1 MTASAANPT
10 DSIPD
15 EQVFNG
21 TNDGQIQVWERGA
34 YPLRTDDTGA
44 ATAVPLPGAQGGGV
58 FGEELPEGADFNSTD
73 QGINSRNLVS
83 IFGTEKNP
91 AGVHD
96 SGSIDISFDASRA
109 ESNELNGQNR
119 VDFYAARVTGEG
131 GEGFPDD
138 YSDAVTLYGSVENA
152 NANLSFDAINEDEPL
167 QSDGTYDTSYDFSP
181 GHWIVY
187 AVVNNGTANGFEI
200 DNNNQ
205 DNITVDGDVV
215 IVGADIVSVHEAE
228 SDVTEPESLI
238 SGNTAEFVIRPGS
251 GFSGQAE
258 QVTHT
263 VALYKKNMF
272 EESRFDIVTNTS
284 KFGPDFNAS
293 NGSQLEHSIANV
305 EGVADVDSGIT
316 INGQDLSD
324 GRLTASGNLGLGA
337 IIDRFAEDLGTND
350 PATDPIDPINEEAV
364 INASV
369 TAKSSQNV
377 DSGIIQVDTL
387 QEWDPGTY
395 QWIAVSQPDD
405 DSTSMS
411 TETGTLV
418 IDEPDIRA
426 PAASVGP
433 SSTKTF
439 NLKGLG
445 SSKLDKV
452 KFTPGNGVTV
462 TVSQLNDIPSDTTTD
477 DVRDPLSSRNVNQVV
492 LSIDIS
498 LNTSSDGTV
507 ELTIPRSAFN
517 DGNPSDLRVTK
528 YNELLGEYDKTDYDI
543 TETTADNV
551 TIEFTSS
558 SFSTFVVTRTSE
570 VTSDDGG
577 TTGGG
582 GGGGGGASEEQV
594 ETTVE
599 STKQETEGGETATAT
614 IPDAEAGETVS
625 VNTDTSS
632 DDGAVTV
639 DSVNIEFAE
648 ETGEANVQVS
658 TTSANNPPEGAPEPD
673 PGQTGDAIGYVETTV
688 EGADDNSIGRSTFNF
703 RVSDQ
708 RLEQTGT
715 SPENVVLYRVVDGEP
730 TPLPTEHRGGNSFVA
745 ETDGFS
751 VFVIGT
757 TGVDISVASGE
768 LDATTVDPG
777 EAFTASVTLRNDGGS
792 AGDVELTLAADGDT
806 LATQTVTVAPEEQTQ
821 VDLTGSIDQAGT
833 YDITVNGNSIGTL
846 EVVEEGEAGTP
857 EGTATPGPGETPEG
871 PGEGTPAAEGTPT
884 PETDGI
890 FGPGFGI
897 IVALLALLGAS
908 LIALRRR
915 Q

>member
-1 MTASAANPT
+1 MAQSLTKRTGVLLVVFAVIVGSVPVLTLEVDATSIQNPT
-10 DSIPD
+10 DNISDDQIFEGSD
-15 EQVFNG
+15 DGQVEVWNRAAYPIRTNDSGAPTQVNYPVILQGQRLDDNGQFDSTNNGGKSKDLNPASFNG
-21 TNDGQIQVWERGA
+21 QR
-34 YPLRTDDTGA
+34 
-44 ATAVPLPGAQGGGV
+44 
-58 FGEELPEGADFNSTD
+58 
-73 QGINSRNLVS
+73 
-83 IFGTEKNP
+83 NP
-91 AGVHD
+91 AGVHNPGNI
-96 SGSIDISFDASRA
+96 SISF
-109 ESNELNGQNR
+109 NGNR
-119 VDFYAARVTGEG
+119 GGTNDLANQENVTFLAANVTGEG
-131 GEGFPDD
+131 GDGVPAD
-138 YSDAVTLYGSVENA
+138 YSSAVDILSDVDNA
-152 NANLSFDAINEDEPL
+152 NANATFQKKPNASLDSNGETSFTADFGEGYHIIFASVRQDANAGYQVDSER
-167 QSDGTYDTSYDFSP
+167 
-181 GHWIVY
+181 
-187 AVVNNGTANGFEI
+187 
-200 DNNNQ
+200 
-205 DNITVDGDVV
+205 NISIDGDVV
-215 IVGADIVSVHEAE
+215 IVGVEGVAVQKDKASVDNISPGNPNPGDTIDFDIDTSSAFDSNAD
-228 SDVTEPESLI
+228 
-238 SGNTAEFVIRPGS
+238 
-251 GFSGQAE
+251 
-258 QVTHT
+258 VTHT
-263 VALYKKNMF
+263 VALYEKGTF
-272 EESRFDIVTNTS
+272 EDSRVDIVTNES
-284 KFGPDFNAS
+284 KFGPNFNLS
-293 NGSQLEHSIANV
+293 NGSQVEHSIESAT
-305 EGVADVDSGIT
+305 GVADVEDGIE
-316 INGQDLSD
+316 INGVDLSD
-324 GRLTASGNLGLGA
+324 GRVARSVGMGA
-337 IIDRFAEDLGTND
+337 IIDQIAEDFTTND
-350 PATDPIDPINEEAV
+350 PQTDPIVQGGSSSSKTEE
-364 INASV
+364 IFASV
-369 TAKSSQNV
+369 R
-377 DSGIIQVDTL
+377 
-387 QEWDPGTY
+387 
-395 QWIAVSQPDD
+395 AVSGKNPD
-405 DSTSMS
+405 T
-411 TETGTLV
+411 
-418 IDEPDIRA
+418 
-426 PAASVGP
+426 
-433 SSTKTF
+433 
-439 NLKGLG
+439 
-445 SSKLDKV
+445 
-452 KFTPGNGVTV
+452 
-462 TVSQLNDIPSDTTTD
+462 TVSVETFENFS
-477 DVRDPLSSRNVNQVV
+477 
-492 LSIDIS
+492 
-498 LNTSSDGTV
+498 TV
-507 ELTIPRSAFN
+507 EYQYIVYSQLDN
-517 DGNPSDLRVTK
+517 DATK
-528 YNELLGEYDKTDYDI
+528 FS
-543 TETTADNV
+543 TASGTV
-551 TIEFTSS
+551 TIE
-558 SFSTFVVTRTSE
+558 SE
-570 VTSDDGG
+570 SGGGGDEGGG

-582 GGGGGGASEEQV
+582 GGGGGGGGAIEEQV

-857 EGTATPGPGETPEG
+857 EGTATPGPGEEPGEES
-871 PGEGTPAAEGTPT
+871 GEGTPAAEGTPT
-884 PETDGI
+884 PETDGV